1 MDGEMEFVVV
11 PRSGRATE
19 APRTVNLHV
28 DHWNDFSFV
37 TMFFVRYFDSKGV
50 EHELGQLKI
59 GFKGQSED
67 QSTHSVLK
75 SRFHKLDNSFF
86 SLGQDVDYYK
96 NLSNLPVDERDELAR
111 SIRDMV
117 AHPSIYLEVEEER
130 VLKTALL
137 RYVSMSLV
145 RGQYARVLQGAAELT
160 DYKFSYVK
168 SPSGDFDG
176 LRIDFDVV
184 AESTPST
191 SIHAIIGRNGVG
203 KTTILNGMISAVMS
217 PDAGNGFV
225 SRDGYRETPVEKNYF
240 SSLVSVS
247 FSAFDPFDPPE
258 EQPDPTKGTC
268 YYYVGLKNRSGQG
281 ILRTIQ
287 ELRADIAAGLIEC
300 FSNFRK
306 CARWVAAI
314 EKLNSD
320 DVFASMDL
328 LRLPELYA
336 KLSGGNSTRDLG
348 VFKGKMAQFLERLS
362 SGHAIVLLTITKL
375 VSRVEEKSLVL
386 LDEPESHLHP
396 PLLSAFVRALADL
409 LQDRNGVAILATHSP
424 VVLQELPKGCVYKV
438 SRVRTKISVDPPR
451 IETFGENV
459 GILTSEVFGLEV
471 ARSGFHGLLAKSVDA
486 GMNFDDVVNQYGGQ
500 LGFEARAILAALA
513 HARGYDE

>member
-1 MDGEMEFVVV
+1 MDGKMEFVVV
-11 PRSGRATE
+11 PKSGRATE

-37 TMFFVRYFDSKGV
+37 TMFYARYFDSKGV

-75 SRFHKLDNSFF
+75 SRFHKLGNSFF

-96 NLSNLPVDERDELAR
+96 NLSKLPVDERDELVR

-145 RGQYARVLQGAAELT
+145 RGQYARVLRGAAELT

-225 SRDGYRETPVEKNYF
+225 SRDGYREAPVDKDYF

-268 YYYVGLKNRSGQG
+268 YYYIGLKNRSG
-281 ILRTIQ
+281 LRTIQ

-306 CARWVAAI
+306 CARWIEAI

-328 LRLPELYA
+328 LRLPDLYA
-336 KLSGGNSTRDLG
+336 KLIGGNSTRDPRA
-348 VFKGKMAQFLERLS
+348 FKGKMAQFLERLS

-486 GMNFDDVVNQYGGQ
+486 GMSFDDVVHQYGGQ